1 MQARRAPRIVR
12 CCLNKAL
19 CLPLKKANEL
29 LHSTGK
35 KYPEANVVID
45 FDNSLSYMTLN
56 VNYPEAFAVMGNKKA
71 DMFADTRDQYSQ
83 SINETVTRL
92 DNSLSEN
99 DVDVNLQNRLQI
111 LFLLLRLQN
120 TKLRQRK

>member
-1 MQARRAPRIVR
+1 MLAT
-12 CCLNKAL
+12 N
-19 CLPLKKANEL
+19 KKANEL

-56 VNYPEAFAVMGNKKA
+56 VNYPEAFAFWGKKKA

-83 SINETVTRL
+83 SISETVTHFNNRIP
-92 DNSLSEN
+92 EN
-99 DVDVNLQNRLQI
+99 DLDVNLQNRLQI

>member
-1 MQARRAPRIVR
+1 
-12 CCLNKAL
+12 
-19 CLPLKKANEL
+19 
-29 LHSTGK
+29 
-35 KYPEANVVID
+35 
-45 FDNSLSYMTLN
+45 MTLN

-111 LFLLLRLQN
+111 IFLLLASPAQN
-120 TKLRQRK
+120 HEIKAAKIGDNKNREYYKI

>member
-1 MQARRAPRIVR
+1 MLAA
-12 CCLNKAL
+12 N
-19 CLPLKKANEL
+19 KKANEL

-56 VNYPEAFAVMGNKKA
+56 VNYPEAFAVMENKKA

-83 SINETVTRL
+83 SISETVTHF
-92 DNSLSEN
+92 DNSITEK
-99 DVDVNLQNRLQI
+99 DVYVNLQNRL
-111 LFLLLRLQN
+111 
-120 TKLRQRK
+120 